1 MKRLWLIAIAFL
13 ILVPLCDLLWFHT
26 IFPVPPV
33 EHLGT
38 SIRDVANALQP
49 DTVRFHRSGLY
60 VFYFYDRNQ
69 RVFIKEINGEWAV
82 LGWAQLDRHMPT
94 AEEIDWMVLMGRLYM
109 ERVKQKPLW
118 DNRMKAYDP
127 LTGEEMKIR

>member
-13 ILVPLCDLLWFHT
+13 ILTPLCDLLWFHT
-26 IFPVPPV
+26 IFPAPPV
-33 EHLGT
+33 EHPGT
-38 SIRDVANALQP
+38 SIRDVANSLQP

-69 RVFIKEINGEWAV
+69 KVFIKEINGEWAV
-82 LGWAQLDRHMPT
+82 FGWTQLNPHMPT
-94 AEEIDWMVLMGRLYM
+94 CEEIDWMVLMGRVYM
-109 ERVKQKPLW
+109 ERVRQKPLW